1 MTKLPTENIVPNFT
15 EKKKMGRNVM
25 KKHNGRRYK
34 GFMNAFMVPQKLS
47 GVRLTK

>member
-1 MTKLPTENIVPNFT
+1 
-15 EKKKMGRNVM
+15 MGRNVM